1 MPELFTSG
9 LVVFGGGVLACL
21 ALGTIVDLEDLGVG
35 VSILSNTKGLCLWLL
50 GGLGLGLSSE
60 CGLGG
65 VSWKF
70 FTALLSDGLILAEGN
85 CLSNQ
90 FHHHGNPPDR
100 ISERGV

>member
-1 MPELFTSG
+1 M
-9 LVVFGGGVLACL
+9 
-21 ALGTIVDLEDLGVG
+21 VDLEDLGVG
-35 VSILSNTKGLCLWLL
+35 VSILILSNTKGLCLWLL

-70 FTALLSDGLILAEGN
+70 FTALLSGGLLVEGN

-100 ISERGV
+100 MSERGV